1 MARHQRLSTNL
12 TTTQTIAM
20 TPELR
25 QSIGLLRLSS
35 ADVREFVAEEIE
47 KNPFLETE
55 SSNPPQSAAAT
66 TEAATGNEASTKVA
80 ATTQATEAPYKADF
94 APGSGS
100 QATGADRLSA
110 VEFAQDTGSLRTS
123 LLQQIRLSASSP
135 GLLRIAERLVE
146 ELEDDGYLRVPIDD
160 IAEDISASRA
170 AVLDALK
177 IVQRCE
183 PSGVGARSLVE
194 CFALQL
200 ADKGRL
206 TELSGAV
213 LGRLET
219 FARHGS
225 SVLAKQLAVP
235 EDAID
240 EIVAEI
246 RTLEP
251 DPGAKFRQS
260 SVEFVVP
267 DINVVRNNL
276 GGWHVEL
283 LPEALPRVIVNQ
295 TYAAEVSAAG
305 EAAAT
310 YVTQH
315 TRRANWLI
323 RSLEQRAST
332 ILKVASEIVRVQ
344 EGFFS
349 AGPRHLKPLTLKVV
363 ADALGMHESTV
374 SRVTRGKFLI
384 CERGTF
390 ELKYFFSKAIPTTD
404 GFGTIS
410 ALSIQERIRAIIADE
425 PRKTPFS
432 DDRIAQMLKKDGV
445 NIARRT
451 VSKYREFLGI
461 PSSFLR
467 RRKAERQG
475 R

>member
-35 ADVREFVAEEIE
+35 ADVREFVTEEIE
-47 KNPFLETE
+47 KNPFLEAE
-55 SSNPPQSAAAT
+55 APAPQAVGTTPEPEGSRPEAT
-66 TEAATGNEASTKVA
+66 TSHSEEAYPSGSG
-80 ATTQATEAPYKADF
+80 
-94 APGSGS
+94 PGSNVQS
-100 QATGADRLSA
+100 QSADRLSA
-110 VEFAQDTGSLRTS
+110 VDFAQDTGSLRTS

-160 IAEDISASRA
+160 IADDISASRA

-177 IVQRCE
+177 IIQRCE

-200 ADKGRL
+200 ADRGRL

-225 SVLAKQLAVP
+225 AALAKQLSVP
-235 EDAID
+235 EDAIS

-246 RTLEP
+246 RTLDP

-267 DINVVRNNL
+267 DIQVVRNNL

-295 TYAAEVSAAG
+295 TYAAEVSSAG

-310 YVTQH
+310 YVAQH

-323 RSLEQRAST
+323 RSLEQRATT
-332 ILKVASEIVRVQ
+332 ILRVASEIVRVQ

-349 AGPRHLKPLTLKVV
+349 AGPRHLKPLTLRVV
-363 ADALGMHESTV
+363 ADALKMHESTV
-374 SRVTRGKFLI
+374 SRVTRGKFLV
-384 CERGTF
+384 CERGTL

-410 ALSIQERIRAIIADE
+410 ALSIQERIRAIIAEE
-425 PRKTPFS
+425 PRKTPYS